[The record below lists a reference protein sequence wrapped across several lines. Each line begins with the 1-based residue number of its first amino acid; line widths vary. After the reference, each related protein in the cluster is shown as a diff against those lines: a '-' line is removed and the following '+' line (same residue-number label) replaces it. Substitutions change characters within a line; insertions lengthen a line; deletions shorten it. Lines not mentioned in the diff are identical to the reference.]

1 VYLLHLEFE
10 TFNTV
15 LSQTALSDVRDSLPH
30 VSFPLL
36 IRNHNHEIL
45 GVLDEPQ
52 FWKGIALDNGGGIV
66 DIYMDQDFTVYHS
79 LEQLLS
85 EKGKWSTYSILKK
98 EHHRYQ
104 IYSKAMLHEYLY
116 KQIKDDL
123 DNVHIILENMK
134 QENNEFRQ
142 IINASYDEIFVSNG
156 DGDVLFVSEACKK
169 VTGFPPEFFVGKNM
183 KELVEEG
190 IIPNSVTLKVM
201 KSHRTE
207 SSQQEY
213 MNGRKV
219 IVTGKPIF
227 SEDGK
232 LHRVIINTRDITEL
246 IELQHKLDVVNAIM
260 HKSNVSITKKGD
272 LITRSIKM
280 NRILELIERVAP
292 LDSSILIEGE
302 SGVGKGVLA
311 KLIHDLSP
319 RKNKE
324 FVQVNC
330 GAIPISL
337 IESELF
343 GYEGGAYTGAKKS
356 GKKGLVE
363 LADGGTLF
371 LDEIGELPLDVQ
383 VKLLN
388 LVQDKVF
395 KRLGGNISKRVDIRI
410 VSATNRDLKSMV
422 KSGKFRED
430 LYYRLHVVPVHIP
443 PLRERKEEIEL
454 LIQRFLYQYNK
465 EYHLDVSFTESVL
478 EALTEYNWP
487 GNVRELEN
495 LIEQLVVTS
504 HNQVIHPEDLP
515 DYLKPKKKMQPIT
528 ALGIIPLKQAV
539 EEVEKQVLSH
549 ALKKYH
555 SSRKMAKVLEVNQTT
570 IIRKLKKYNM
580 NNDLEE

>member
-1 VYLLHLEFE
+1 MYSLHLEFD
-10 TFNTV
+10 TFNMF
-15 LSQTALSDVRDSLPH
+15 LSQTTLSEVKDSLPH

-36 IRNHNHEIL
+36 IKNHNHEIL
-45 GVLDEPQ
+45 GVLDELH
-52 FWKGIALDNGGGIV
+52 FWKGTALDNGGGIV
-66 DIYMDQDFTVYHS
+66 DIYMDQDFKVYDS
-79 LEQLLS
+79 WEQLVS
-85 EKGKWSTYSILKK
+85 EKGQWSTFSILKK

-116 KQIKDDL
+116 KQIKDDH
-123 DNVHIILENMK
+123 DKVHIMLENLK

-142 IINASYDEIFVSNG
+142 IINASYDEIFVSDG
-156 DGDVLFVSEACKK
+156 VGDVLFVSDACKK
-169 VTGFPPEFFVGKNM
+169 ITGFPSEFFVGKNM

-190 IIPNSVTLKVM
+190 IISNSVTLKVM

-227 SEDGK
+227 TEGGT

-246 IELQHKLDVVNAIM
+246 IELQDKLEVVNAIM
-260 HKSNVSITKKGD
+260 QKNNVLITKKGD
-272 LITRSIKM
+272 MITKSNKM

-363 LADGGTLF
+363 IADGGTLF

-388 LVQDKVF
+388 LVQDKVL
-395 KRLGGNISKRVDIRI
+395 KRLGGNYSKRVDIRI

-422 KSGKFRED
+422 KLGKFRED
-430 LYYRLHVVPVHIP
+430 LFYRLHVVPIHIP
-443 PLRERKEEIEL
+443 PLRERKEDIEL
-454 LIQRFLYQYNK
+454 LIQRFLYHYNK
-465 EYHLDVSFTESVL
+465 EYHLDVSFTVSVF
-478 EALTEYNWP
+478 EALTEYDWP

-504 HNQVIHPEDLP
+504 HNQVIYQEDLP
-515 DYLKPKKKMQPIT
+515 DYLKPKKSVQPVT
-528 ALGIIPLKQAV
+528 AIGIIPLKQAV

-580 NNDLEE
+580 NNDLED